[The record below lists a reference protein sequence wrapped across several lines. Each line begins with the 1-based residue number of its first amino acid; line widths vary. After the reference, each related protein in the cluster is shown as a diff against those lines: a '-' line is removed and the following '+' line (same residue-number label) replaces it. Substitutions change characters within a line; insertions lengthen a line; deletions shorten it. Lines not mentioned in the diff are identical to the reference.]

1 MALIQ
6 IKRSTGTATPPSL
19 AEGELAYSELSDNL
33 FIGKSGSVVA
43 KIGGLTEVNKLA
55 GVEAL
60 ADVTDTANVTAA
72 GALMDSELA
81 SESAVKATTAAFLTA
96 DETKLDGIETAATA
110 DQTGA
115 EIKTAYEAEANAF
128 TDAQFT
134 KLGGIETSADVTD
147 TANVDAAGAVMH
159 TDVSGGNDG
168 FLLKTG
174 AETYESVKLNRG
186 AAAAPIATDD
196 TNSGYSVGSRWI
208 DTTNN
213 EEWLCV
219 DATATSAVWLMV
231 SGGGDVDGPG
241 VAVDNAVTRFD
252 GTDGK
257 NVQSSGVVI
266 DDSDNVTG
274 IANLSLTGTVDGR
287 DVDADGTAQDDH
299 IADVSG
305 NPHAVTLEQA
315 RSENGTLAGN
325 IAMGGFKV
333 TGAGNGTA
341 AGDLV
346 NKSQLDAAQAGILVK
361 DGCRVATDA
370 ALPAVT
376 AAGASVGKTLTA
388 DAVGILTVDGVATL
402 LGDRVL
408 VKDQVAQIDNGIYE
422 VTTEGTAGV
431 AFILTRATDYDGD
444 PASEITEGT
453 FTFISEGTANQ
464 KSGWVLLDD
473 ADFTAGVANVDVAS
487 NELVFAQFQ
496 GLPAY
501 VEGSGIDITGD
512 TISMDIT
519 NLTTAAVVAAD
530 ELAFYDIS
538 LGAIRKTTVSLLLG
552 AISGLSNVLNDADIF
567 VGNGS
572 NIATGVTM
580 SGDATMANDGT
591 ITLTAAALD
600 GGSF

>member
-43 KIGGLTEVNKLA
+43 KIGGLTDVNKLA
-55 GVEAL
+55 GVEAG
-60 ADVTDTANVTAA
+60 ADVTDTVNVTAA

-81 SESAVKATTAAFLTA
+81 GIAAVKATTAAFLVA
-96 DETKLDGIETAATA
+96 DETKLGGIEAGATA

-115 EIKTAYEAEANAF
+115 EIKTAYEAELSAF

-134 KLGGIETSADVTD
+134 KLGGIEALADVTD
-147 TANVDAAGAVMH
+147 SVNVNAAGAVMH
-159 TDVSGGNDG
+159 TDVSEVGG

-174 AETYESVKLNRG
+174 AETYEAVKLNRG
-186 AAAAPIATDD
+186 ASAAPIATDD
-196 TNSGYSVGSRWI
+196 SVAGYTIGSRWI

-219 DATATSAVWLMV
+219 DATATAAVWLMV
-231 SGGGDVDGPG
+231 SGGGDVDGP
-241 VAVDNAVTRFD
+241 VSATDNAISRFN

-257 NVQSSGVVI
+257 NVQNSGVTI
-266 DDSDNVTG
+266 DDTNNMAGLV
-274 IANLSLTGTVDGR
+274 NLTLSGTVDGR
-287 DVDADGTAQDDH
+287 DVAVDGSAQDTH
-299 IADVSG
+299 IGDVTG
-305 NPHAVTLEQA
+305 NPHAVSLEQA
-315 RSENGTLAGN
+315 RTQNNTLGGD

-333 TGAGNGTA
+333 TGAANGTL

-361 DGCRVATDA
+361 EQCVAATAA

-376 AAGASVGKTLTA
+376 AAGAGVGKTLTA
-388 DAVGILTVDGVATL
+388 NAVGILTIDGIATVL
-402 LGDRVL
+402 NDRVL
-408 VKDQVAQIDNGIYE
+408 IKDQVNQVDNGIYD

-431 AFILTRATDYDGD
+431 AFALTRSVDYDGN
-444 PASEITEGT
+444 PSAEVQEGT
-453 FTFISEGTANQ
+453 FTFIDSGTANE

-473 ADFTAGVANVDVAS
+473 ANFTAGVANVDTAL
-487 NELVFAQFQ
+487 NELVFTQFQ

-501 VEGSGIDITGD
+501 LGGSGIDVTGD
-512 TISMDIT
+512 TISLDIT
-519 NLTTAAVVAAD
+519 SLGTEAVVAAD

-538 LGAIRKTTVSLLLG
+538 LGGLRKTTVSLLLG
-552 AISGLSNVLNDADIF
+552 AISGLSNVLADGDLF
-567 VGNGS
+567 VGNVS

-580 SGDATMANDGT
+580 FGDATMANDGE

-600 GGSF
+600 GGTF